1 MMNRPDAPIPV
12 QHDARALLDENEQL
26 RTSLENALEE
36 NAALAEDRDR
46 LLRRVAELARELQ
59 DTHSAYARLR
69 EAESGLSAEGAA
81 DVRRSQTEEELRV
94 AFEELQVLTEELEV
108 ANSSL
113 HQTNQELDARVEE
126 RTRQIR
132 EVNAALRSTEA
143 SFRTISDLVPDL
155 VWRAD
160 RRGEA
165 TWFNQR
171 WFDLTGQ
178 DAQDAQGF
186 GWLDVIH
193 PVDREASRDSWES
206 AMASGA
212 SYQHEHRIRD
222 AEGNYRWFLVRAEP
236 LRDAGRILHWF
247 AAGTDIHDQRMAIEA
262 LQQSELRFRTLV
274 EGMPQLAWRAADAGA
289 WTWCSPQWIDYTGQD
304 EEAARGMGWLRAFH
318 PDDHEAAR
326 RAWAVA
332 HETGVFDVEGRIL
345 HAAEARYRH
354 FRTRALPVRD
364 GEGRVLEWIGTSTDV
379 DDIVQLQEQQSVLVG
394 ELQHRTRNLM
404 AVVHAVTMRTLKG
417 VTTLTDF
424 RKCIDDRLQALARVQ
439 GLLSRREGGL
449 RVPFDALLHEELSAH
464 VALDEQGNGDRVS
477 VEGPHGVALPSAI
490 VQTLALAL
498 HELATNAVKYGALA
512 TPKGHLRV
520 EWGGRPRDGDQQT
533 LWIDWRETGVTDIA
547 AGDASPRGSGYGREL
562 LERALPYQLGAR
574 THYAFEPDG
583 VHCTIEIEVPL
594 ESGSVEKADG

>member
-1 MMNRPDAPIPV
+1 V
-12 QHDARALLDENEQL
+12 LHDARALLDENEQL

-36 NAALAEDRDR
+36 NAALADDRDR
-46 LLRRVAELARELQ
+46 RLRRVAELARELQ
-59 DTHSAYARLR
+59 GTHSAYARVR
-69 EAESGLSAEGAA
+69 DAEEELTAEGAA
-81 DVRRSQTEEELRV
+81 EVRRSQTEEELRV

-108 ANSSL
+108 ANSTL

-132 EVNAALRSTEA
+132 EANAALRSSEA

-155 VWRAD
+155 LWRAD

-165 TWFNQR
+165 TWFNRR

-178 DAQDAQGF
+178 DALDAEGL
-186 GWLDVIH
+186 GWLEVIH
-193 PVDREASRDSWES
+193 PDDRAASRDSWER
-206 AMASGA
+206 AMASGEP
-212 SYQHEHRIRD
+212 YQREHRIRD
-222 AEGNYRWFLVRAEP
+222 AEGEYRWFLVRAEA

-247 AAGTDIHDQRMAIEA
+247 AAGTDIHDQRMATEE
-262 LQQSELRFRTLV
+262 LRQSELRFRTLA
-274 EGMPQLAWRAADAGA
+274 EGMPQLAWRAADGGA
-289 WTWCSPQWIDYTGQD
+289 WTWCSPQWTDYTGQD
-304 EEAARGMGWLRAFH
+304 AAAARGMGWLQAFH
-318 PDDHEAAR
+318 PDDREAAR
-326 RAWAVA
+326 GGWAIA
-332 HETGVFDVEGRIL
+332 QDSGVLDIEGRIL
-345 HAAEARYRH
+345 HAAEDRYRH

-364 GEGRVLEWIGTSTDV
+364 GQGRVLEWIGTSTDV
-379 DDIVQLQEQQSVLVG
+379 DDLVRLQEQQSVLVS

-439 GLLSRREGGL
+439 GLLSRREAGL
-449 RVPFDALLHEELSAH
+449 RVPFDSLLREELSAH
-464 VALDEQGNGDRVS
+464 VPLDEQGNGDRVS
-477 VEGPHGVALPSAI
+477 VAGPHGVALRSAI

-512 TPKGHLRV
+512 TPQGQLRV
-520 EWGGRPRDGDQQT
+520 EWGTRPRDGDQQT

-547 AGDASPRGSGYGREL
+547 GADARPRGSGYGREL

-574 THYAFEPDG
+574 TGYAFEPDG

-594 ESGSVEKADG
+594 ESDSMEKTDG